1 MWAIT
6 NLTSGGSIP
15 QVAHCLEQGCLQ
27 PLCSLLNAKDTKI
40 ILVLL
45 DALGNVLS
53 VCMLLCFYKSQIC
66 SVYLSKCSKISTIK
80 FLYKKK
86 ARFFVKDP

>member
-45 DALGNVLS
+45 DALGNILS

-66 SVYLSKCSKISTIK
+66 STIK
-80 FLYKKK
+80 FLYKKSSFFVLIISLV
-86 ARFFVKDP
+86 FFVKDP